1 MPFINDIATFK
12 SLSIVGLE
20 KNTGKTECLNYIL
33 GRLKDSEKRIAL
45 TSIGIDGESKD
56 IVTNTP
62 KPEIKIGK
70 GTIFISAEK
79 HYLQKRITS
88 EILDVSDICTSL
100 GRLVI
105 ARAIS
110 ADKVLLSGP
119 PDTHTLK
126 DLISEMDKYGI
137 DLTIVD
143 GALSRLSLASPAVTE
158 GMVLA
163 TGAALSVNIPK
174 LVRKTKYVV
183 DLIALP
189 EVEQPLKDKLDMI
202 DEGIHAIDDAGEIHD
217 LNIKSVFVLEK
228 SKETIFVHGNRLYVA
243 GAASNNL
250 FEFLRMQK
258 NLSDIELIVKDFT
271 KIFATPNLFYS
282 FITRGGTIKVVQKT
296 NLAAVCIN
304 PISPQGY
311 KLNSNELRTALQ
323 DALQLP
329 VYDIKNLN

>member
-62 KPEIKIGK
+62 KPEIKIGE

-79 HYLQKRITS
+79 HYLQRRITS
-88 EILDVSDICTSL
+88 EILDVSDIRTSL
-100 GRLVI
+100 GRLVV

-202 DEGIHAIDDAGEIHD
+202 DEGIHAIDKSGDIHD

-228 SKETIFVHGNRLYVA
+228 SKDTVFTYGNRLYVA

-258 NLSDIELIVKDFT
+258 NLPDIELIVKDFT

-282 FITRGGTIKVVQKT
+282 FVARGGTVKVVQKT

-323 DALQLP
+323 EALQLP

>member
-70 GTIFISAEK
+70 GTIFISAK
-79 HYLQKRITS
+79 TLFTKTYHS
-88 EILDVSDICTSL
+88 EILDVSNIRTSL

-163 TGAALSVNIPK
+163 TGAALSANIPK

-271 KIFATPNLFYS
+271 KIFATPNLFYL
-282 FITRGGTIKVVQKT
+282 FITREAQ
-296 NLAAVCIN
+296 
-304 PISPQGY
+304 
-311 KLNSNELRTALQ
+311 
-323 DALQLP
+323 
-329 VYDIKNLN
+329 